1 MTVEDKNVIP
11 VVISE
16 RNDRFLYYCDGLV
29 PECRKSICY
38 ALGHSDPV
46 CYLTENLDHAL
57 TLEEVKEIKPWRTNN
72 DNNTDTRKTNKE
84 HNPVPRD

>member
-1 MTVEDKNVIP
+1 MHEAMEGMMEDKNVIP

-16 RNDRFLYYCDGLV
+16 RNDKFLYYCDGLV

-38 ALGHSDPV
+38 ALGHEEPV

-57 TLEEVKEIKPWRTNN
+57 TLEEVKEVKPWRG
-72 DNNTDTRKTNKE
+72 NT
-84 HNPVPRD
+84 